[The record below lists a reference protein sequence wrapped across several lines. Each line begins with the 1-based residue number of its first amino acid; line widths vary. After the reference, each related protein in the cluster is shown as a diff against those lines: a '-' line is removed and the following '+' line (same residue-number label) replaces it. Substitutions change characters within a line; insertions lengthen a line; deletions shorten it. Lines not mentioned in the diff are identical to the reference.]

1 MKELPLEQVSGLLG
15 AGPVILVSTAD
26 GAKRDVMTLAWYTVL
41 DFTPPLVGIVMGAD
55 HYSRELLEK
64 SRSCVIAIPGVDL
77 ASSLVGAG
85 SASGRDVD
93 KFRTFKIVTAPAEKV
108 AAPLLADCLANF
120 ECKVVDDTIK
130 KYEFVVLEVVKAW
143 SNPDRKEQRT
153 LHHCGKAS
161 FYASGEK
168 IDLAPLFP
176 KK

>member
-26 GAKRDVMTLAWYTVL
+26 GTKRDVMTLAWYTVL
-41 DFTPPLVGIVMGAD
+41 DFNPPRVGIVMGSD
-55 HYSRELLEK
+55 HYSRELLDR
-64 SRSCVIAIPGVDL
+64 SRSCVIAVPGVDL
-77 ASSLVGAG
+77 APAVVGAG

-93 KFRTFKIVTAPAEKV
+93 KFLKFKIATATASKV
-108 AAPLLADCLANF
+108 VAPLLADCLANF
-120 ECKVVDDTIK
+120 ECKLVDDSIG
-130 KYEFVVLEVVKAW
+130 KYELVVLEVVKAW
-143 SNPDRKEQRT
+143 INPERKEQRT

-176 KK
+176 RE